1 MMRTRSRRWVIVA
14 AAAAAASVVVGCS
27 SSRRESTATTKPD
40 ADNGPLSAVF
50 GPTPHKAGAQLWAEN
65 CTRCHYVRPPD
76 FYSAAQWELVVAHM
90 RQRANLTGQEARQIV
105 QFLKAGSGV
114 GPE

>member
-1 MMRTRSRRWVIVA
+1 MIGAMA
-14 AAAAAASVVVGCS
+14 ATATATALAVLGCN
-27 SSRRESTATTKPD
+27 SSRQEPTATTKPGGGGGG
-40 ADNGPLSAVF
+40 GPLAAVF

-114 GPE
+114 DSE